1 MSTARGSGYVAGDG
15 VHLSLVIPV
24 HNGGETDRLR
34 GALATAAD
42 WLCGQPGRSELILV
56 DDGSGPRTAEVLRDF
71 AAETGVTLLVNQRNR
86 GKGYAV
92 ARGMLASAGRF
103 RVFTDADLAYPI
115 EEVDRILARLEAGSD
130 IAIACRV
137 LPDSRYVISPPF
149 FRYLYTRHVMSRTF
163 NWAVRHTLLP
173 GLLDTQAGLKG
184 FSARAAEL
192 VFRNLTVAGFGFD
205 VELLYVA
212 RRLGLSIDQTPV
224 RFRYDSEPSTL
235 HFTRDAVTMLG
246 DLARIRWNGFRG
258 RYR

>member
-1 MSTARGSGYVAGDG
+1 MATPRGTVHWHDGD
-15 VHLSLVIPV
+15 VYLSLVIPV
-24 HNGGETDRLR
+24 HNGGARLQ
-34 GALATAAD
+34 ATLQAVAD
-42 WLCGQPGRSELILV
+42 WLCRASVLSELVLV
-56 DDGSGPRTAEVLRDF
+56 DDGSEARTAEVLRDF
-71 AAETGVTLLVNQRNR
+71 ASGTAGVTLLVNERNR

-92 ARGMLASAGRF
+92 ARGMAAATGCF
-103 RVFTDADLAYPI
+103 RVCTDADLAYPI
-115 EEVDRILARLEAGSD
+115 EEVERILVTLETGVD

-137 LPDSRYVISPPF
+137 LPDSRYVISPSF
-149 FRYLYTRHVMSRTF
+149 FPYLYTRHVMSRTF

-184 FSARAAEL
+184 FSARAAEK
-192 VFRNLTVAGFGFD
+192 VFRNLTVTGFGFD

-212 RRLGLSIDQTPV
+212 RRLGLSIQQTPV

-235 HFTRDAVTMLG
+235 HFTRDAFRMLG

>member
-1 MSTARGSGYVAGDG
+1 MTNG
-15 VHLSLVIPV
+15 VHVSLVIPV
-24 HNGGETDRLR
+24 RNGADRLPGVLR
-34 GALATAAD
+34 AAAD
-42 WLCGQPGRSELILV
+42 WLCGQSQLSELVLV
-56 DDGSGPRTAEVLRDF
+56 DDGSGPRTATLLRDF
-71 AAETGVTLLVNQRNR
+71 AGVTAGVTLLVNPTNR

-92 ARGMLASAGRF
+92 ARGMLAAVGHF

-115 EEVDRILARLEAGSD
+115 EEIEQILAPLASGSD

-137 LPDSRYVISPPF
+137 LPDSRYVISPSF

-184 FSARAAEL
+184 FSARAAEA
-192 VFRNLTVAGFGFD
+192 VFPRLTISGFAFD

-212 RRLGLSIDQTPV
+212 RRLGFMITQTPV

-235 HFTRDAVTMLG
+235 RFVHDGAMMLG
-246 DLARIRWNGFRG
+246 DLARIPWNNLCG

>member
-1 MSTARGSGYVAGDG
+1 MNRTDAHRNGGD
-15 VHLSLVIPV
+15 VHLSLVIPI
-24 HNGGETDRLR
+24 HNGADRLPEVLV
-34 GALATAAD
+34 AVAD
-42 WLCGQPGRSELILV
+42 WLCRASMCSELVLV
-56 DDGSGPRTAEVLRDF
+56 DDGSEPRVAARLRDF
-71 AAETGVTLLVNQRNR
+71 AAGTASVRLLVNERNR
-86 GKGYAV
+86 GKGFAV
-92 ARGMLASAGRF
+92 ARGMAAAVGRY

-115 EEVDRILARLEAGSD
+115 EEVARILAQLEAGTD

-137 LPDSRYVISPPF
+137 LPESRYLISPSF

-192 VFRNLTVAGFGFD
+192 VFRKLTVAGFGFD

-212 RRLGLSIDQTPV
+212 RRLGLSIVQTPV
-224 RFRYDSEPSTL
+224 RFRYESEPSTL
-235 HFTRDAVTMLG
+235 RFTRDAITMLG
-246 DLARIRWNGFRG
+246 DLARIRWNGLRG

>member
-1 MSTARGSGYVAGDG
+1 VVATTRGNAYWNDGD
-15 VHLSLVIPV
+15 VYLSLVIPV
-24 HNGGETDRLR
+24 HNGADRLP
-34 GALATAAD
+34 GALQTVAD
-42 WLCGQPGRSELILV
+42 WLCRASVLSELVLV
-56 DDGSGPRTAEVLRDF
+56 DDGSEPRTAAVLRAF
-71 AAETGVTLLVNQRNR
+71 AAGTAGVRLIVNDRNR

-92 ARGMLASAGRF
+92 ARGMSAAVGCF

-115 EEVDRILARLEAGSD
+115 EEVERILAALETGVD

-137 LPDSRYVISPPF
+137 LPDSRYVISPSF
-149 FRYLYTRHVMSRTF
+149 FPYLYTRHVMSRTF

-184 FSARAAEL
+184 FSARAAER
-192 VFRNLTVAGFGFD
+192 VFRNLRVTGFGFD

-212 RRLGLSIDQTPV
+212 RRLGLSIVQTPV
-224 RFRYDSEPSTL
+224 RFRYESEPSTL

-246 DLARIRWNGFRG
+246 DLARIRWNGLRG